1 MVASFHPPKPLPAD
15 PLGQQLCALF
25 GRQTWDFIEAPT
37 PDPGEKAQWKTVK
50 DYPLRPRVLWQQWQ
64 NPHQLIGVRFTDQT
78 VYALLDMDAESPYC
92 NAEAIAA
99 IRVAL
104 ETIGITR
111 TLLLRSSFSN
121 GLHLYIPLPEAVST
135 FDLAVTLQECLKA
148 QGMALAPEGRS
159 LTIAKGQLEIF
170 PNVKTY
176 GVERIIHYNGHRLP
190 LQPGTGS
197 CLLDDGLNPISDS
210 LERFFW
216 LWDGAAAHQDM
227 DELRHALKIGRDN
240 HRKRKREA
248 RRPTG
253 NRVEAWQ
260 QDMEMEIEE
269 GWTGHGQTNHL
280 LKVIACHGHVFLEL
294 EGDDLIAHTL
304 ATATHL
310 SGYQQYCRHQHDIRI
325 RVRAWCRAVQNYYW
339 PLGSESKRDT
349 RKECPPTPTINDQR
363 AEDARQRI
371 QSAMQA
377 LQAKDALPPTP
388 KKRATAIAAEAG
400 ISSKTL
406 YRSENLKLWHPEH
419 CLELPEPRE
428 ECKPTESTSVSAPKP
443 PVNPV
448 STRLLKQ
455 RNSQEVYTLERF
467 MKCKPD
473 FEAGSEV
480 RREGKE
486 RNRGVRG
493 EVSRFPQTTSPD
505 SVIYLEHY
513 QPLPPLHPLASPEE
527 QERHRNQEAL
537 RQCVF
542 QLKWTHHQLSQ
553 YIAEQFEGRR
563 FYQLM
568 PDEVTMLVYRLR
580 ELLMNLFPSER

>member
-64 NPHQLIGVRFTDQT
+64 SPNQLIGVRFTDQT
-78 VYALLDMDAESPYC
+78 LYALLDMDAESPYC
-92 NAEAIAA
+92 TAEVIAA
-99 IRVAL
+99 IRAAL

-148 QGMALAPEGRS
+148 QGHE
-159 LTIAKGQLEIF
+159 IAKGTLEIF

-210 LERFFW
+210 LECFFW

-240 HRKRKREA
+240 HRKRKRES

-269 GWTGHGQTNHL
+269 GWTGHCQTNHL

-325 RVRAWCRAVQNYYW
+325 RVRAWCSAVQNYYW
-339 PLGSESKRDT
+339 PLGGESKHDT
-349 RKECPPTPTINDQR
+349 RKECPPNTSINDQR

-371 QSAMQA
+371 QAAMQM
-377 LQAKDALPPTP
+377 LQAKNALPPTP
-388 KKRATAIAAEAG
+388 KKRATAISREAG

-419 CLELPEPRE
+419 CLELPTPPE
-428 ECKPTESTSVSAPKP
+428 ECKPIESASVSAPTP
-443 PVNPV
+443 PVKQVPIK
-448 STRLLKQ
+448 LLK
-455 RNSQEVYTLERF
+455 RCNDKKVYTPERF
-467 MKCKPD
+467 MKCKLN
-473 FEAGSEV
+473 FEAGSGV
-480 RREGKE
+480 RREEKE
-486 RNRGVRG
+486 RNRGVWG
-493 EVSRFPQTTSPD
+493 DASRFPQPTSPD

-527 QERHRNQEAL
+527 QERHQNQEAL
-537 RQCVF
+537 RQCIF
-542 QLKWTHHQLSQ
+542 QLKWTHQQLSQ
-553 YIAEQFEGRR
+553 YIAEQFGGRR
-563 FYQLM
+563 FCHLSSE
-568 PDEVTMLVYRLR
+568 EVTMLVYSLR
-580 ELLMNLFPSER
+580 GFLIGGR